1 MKTTATAPQER
12 IITKTTD
19 TLSDL
24 LSEIAGV
31 ATDQSYHTKTPTQLE
46 TLLGRKLSRTE
57 KQQWRKYRN
66 QKNREIKEAE
76 QRRRKAGINEKR
88 EQKRREQE
96 KVAFSLV
103 GLSDFDLLSKAIELY
118 IANRGEELK
127 GRATLNQLILALNT
141 HTDAE
146 VNQVVAQL
154 ENIPK
159 DIILRATRRYGR
171 TLKKYEKNPQNLVDA
186 ILRLINEERRN
197 RRTAIHDQTPINQ
210 LDTENLSEYFFDLHQ
225 AAIER
230 NWEPLFRSIL
240 EYKLDDL
247 QNREQVIAFR
257 TRVSSLNLTKYFTQT
272 IKNLALEAIDDWLNK
287 NK

>member
-12 IITKTTD
+12 VTSRSND
-19 TLSDL
+19 TLTNL
-24 LSEIAGV
+24 LLELAEI
-31 ATDQSYHTKTPTQLE
+31 ATDQTYHTKTPSQLE

-88 EQKRREQE
+88 EQKRKEQE

-146 VNQVVAQL
+146 VNQVVTQL

-210 LDTENLSEYFFDLHQ
+210 LDTISLSEYFFDLHQ

-230 NWEPLFRSIL
+230 NWEPLFKSIL
-240 EYKLDDL
+240 GYKLDDL
-247 QNREQVIAFR
+247 QNREQVRAFR

-272 IKNLALEAIDDWLNK
+272 IKNLALEAIDDWLDK